1 MSSLFARKLMLLA
14 ALLGTLLLTACDST
28 ATATPAASSNSAATP
43 VAVTASAGRKLNL
56 NTVTADEL
64 LSTIPGFG
72 NRMVREFQEY
82 RPYVSIL
89 QFRKEIGKYVD
100 AAQVAEYEKYVYV
113 PIEVNESDAATLQQI
128 PGLTESQANDLIA
141 ARPFASNEAFTAKL
155 AEYVSAEAVAVAQT
169 YLSAP

>member
-28 ATATPAASSNSAATP
+28 ATATPAASSNSAATL

-64 LSTIPGFG
+64 LNTIPGFG